1 MSETEYFRQA
11 CKDQVKF
18 TDKVRANKDHEI
30 ALLELEIKKLK
41 RKLGE
46 DSRNLGHQL
55 TGIDRRDF
63 KEDMKLHTMGSEFE
77 DDNYNNI
84 F

>member
-41 RKLGE
+41 SKLGK

-55 TGIDRRDF
+55 TGIEKRF
-63 KEDMKLHTMGSEFE
+63 QEDMINTMGSEFE

>member
-41 RKLGE
+41 SKLGK

-55 TGIDRRDF
+55 TGIDRQF
-63 KEDMKLHTMGSEFE
+63 KELEITHMGSEFE

>member
-18 TDKVRANKDHEI
+18 TYKLCMEKDHEI
-30 ALLELEIKKLK
+30 ALLELEIKELK
-41 RKLGE
+41 YKLGK

-55 TGIDRRDF
+55 TGIEKRF
-63 KEDMKLHTMGSEFE
+63 QEDMINEMDSQ
-77 DDNYNNI
+77 Y
-84 F
+84 

>member
-30 ALLELEIKKLK
+30 ALLELEIKKIKKQTWERLK
-41 RKLGE
+41 KFRT
-46 DSRNLGHQL
+46 STNR
-55 TGIDRRDF
+55 
-63 KEDMKLHTMGSEFE
+63 
-77 DDNYNNI
+77 Y
-84 F
+84 

>member
-1 MSETEYFRQA
+1 MLMIINIIKEMSETEYFRQA

-18 TDKVRANKDHEI
+18 TGKVRANKDHEI

-41 RKLGE
+41 HLLGK

-55 TGIDRRDF
+55 TSIEKRFQEEMINEMD
-63 KEDMKLHTMGSEFE
+63 SQ
-77 DDNYNNI
+77 Y
-84 F
+84 

>member
-30 ALLELEIKKLK
+30 ALLELKIKELNAVNTILQGLVPNKPLK
-41 RKLGE
+41 KP
-46 DSRNLGHQL
+46 L
-55 TGIDRRDF
+55 TGIEKRF
-63 KEDMKLHTMGSEFE
+63 QEDMIDEMDSQ
-77 DDNYNNI
+77 Y
-84 F
+84 